1 MSYNYVDYEIRNVTK
16 VRNLGVFG
24 YKCEWDYV
32 VNEALW
38 IITLEET
45 KSYEIRLRNTKIRKC
60 EIRNTK
66 VRNTKYEIRNLPAG
80 SRVRK
85 CEIRNLPMAV
95 KYENKKVRKVNG
107 GIILPALRSSI
118 LVS

>member
-45 KSYEIRLRNTKIRKC
+45 KSYEIRLRNTKIRKY
-60 EIRNTK
+60 EIRKYESAKYENTK
-66 VRNTKYEIRNLPAG
+66 VRNTKYE
-80 SRVRK
+80 STK
-85 CEIRNLPMAV
+85 YEIRNTKPACRQSGTKMRNTKPA
-95 KYENKKVRKVNG
+95 NG
-107 GIILPALRSSI
+107 S
-118 LVS
+118 